1 MPLCHKGYVVTI
13 KLPLQGHVFFVVFV
27 AYPVISARVFVFFL
41 SYSGGLASS
50 VTKIEDCY
58 SVLPA
63 AKVETKKVCGLLTAS
78 SEYFMLGM
86 KTHYILLICMCMC
99 TGV

>member
-27 AYPVISARVFVFFL
+27 AYPVISARVFVFFFF
-41 SYSGGLASS
+41 SYSGGLTS
-50 VTKIEDCY
+50 VTKIEDYY

-63 AKVETKKVCGLLTAS
+63 ASKVETKKVCGLLTAS
-78 SEYFMLGM
+78 SEYFMLES
-86 KTHYILLICMCMC
+86 
-99 TGV
+99 